1 MEYEE
6 ENENRKKWGCLIIY
20 QMGRKQDPR
29 SSEFERKEV
38 EIVRVASK
46 NLHEMI

>member
-1 MEYEE
+1 M
-6 ENENRKKWGCLIIY
+6 KI
-20 QMGRKQDPR
+20 GRSGVALYTRWVGSRR